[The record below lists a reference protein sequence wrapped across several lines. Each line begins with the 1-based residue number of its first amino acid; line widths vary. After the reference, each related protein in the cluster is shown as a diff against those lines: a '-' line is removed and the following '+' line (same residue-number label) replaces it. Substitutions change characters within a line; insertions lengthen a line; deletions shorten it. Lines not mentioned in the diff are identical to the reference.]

1 MNHDIPTVFFVVMG
15 IILANYMREKNI
27 SFKIV
32 VFIGM
37 IGMAVATRG
46 SICSCTVWQ
55 VAVSAVVS
63 VLIQRKPQSEDIK
76 EGIVDEEEESEVPP
90 PPSSSVTIRRSAAAR
105 STAIHIAPRKG
116 EKYHLVKTCTGLR
129 NASEVRT
136 VTLCGTCGKSITGEP
151 AGVVQAEPGSGEGQD

>member
-46 SICSCTVWQ
+46 SICTCTLWQ
-55 VAVSAVVS
+55 VAASAVVS
-63 VLIQRKPQSEDIK
+63 GLIQRKSQPDDI
-76 EGIVDEEEESEVPP
+76 EESIVEEEVECETPP
-90 PPSSSVTIRRSAAAR
+90 PPQSSVTIRRSAAR
-105 STAIHIAPRKG
+105 KSTAIHIAPKRG

-136 VTLCGTCGKSITGEP
+136 VILCGTCGKSITDET
-151 AGVVQAEPGSGEGQD
+151 ADTENRRHA

>member
-27 SFKIV
+27 SFKIA

-46 SICSCTVWQ
+46 SICTCTLWQ
-55 VAVSAVVS
+55 VATSAMVSG
-63 VLIQRKPQSEDIK
+63 LIQRKSQPDDIK
-76 EGIVDEEEESEVPP
+76 ESIVDEEEKCEVPP
-90 PPSSSVTIRRSAAAR
+90 PPNSSVTIRRSAAAK

-136 VTLCGTCGKSITGEP
+136 VTLCGTCGKSITDET
-151 AGVVQAEPGSGEGQD
+151 ADTENRRHA